1 MRCRR
6 GSLRIPS
13 ITMKSKPLLLA
24 ALLVA
29 AGILAYAGL
38 MLSTDGTPPPA
49 APATETLATT
59 VQPGGDGGKLSL
71 VDIRAAEFEEEV
83 PAMTVEVA
91 GRNHQRCQHA

>member
-1 MRCRR
+1 
-6 GSLRIPS
+6 
-13 ITMKSKPLLLA
+13 
-24 ALLVA
+24 
-29 AGILAYAGL
+29 
-38 MLSTDGTPPPA
+38 
-49 APATETLATT
+49 LATT